1 MSDAKNDNIEIK
13 IPKKQAAELQKSLS
27 ANGSGCG
34 CGCILGCQVKVD
46 P

>member
-1 MSDAKNDNIEIK
+1 MSDQKQNIEIK
-13 IPKKQAAELQKSLS
+13 IPKQQLEELKKNMD
-27 ANGSGCG
+27 ANGCG

>member
-1 MSDAKNDNIEIK
+1 MSDAQKDIIEIK
-13 IPKKQAAELQKSLS
+13 IPKKVAEELNQSLAK
-27 ANGSGCG
+27 ANGCG

>member
-1 MSDAKNDNIEIK
+1 MADSNNDVVEIK
-13 IPKKQAAELQKSLS
+13 IPKKVAEELNKGLTK
-27 ANGSGCG
+27 ANGCG